1 MSIVDY
7 AKSELDLIGMTE
19 DGDEYNTMGRQ
30 AILEIVE
37 KFADQGHSG
46 FSASYCVN
54 ALSKILRWE
63 PLSPLTGEDSEWTQ
77 LNDYSDDVVYQNK
90 RCSRIFKGSD
100 GRAYDIEGKVF
111 WEWYE
116 RELYP
121 DEEGYPG
128 TIKDTRSF
136 TSCDSRVYVEFP
148 YTPNTVYEER
158 TQQ

>member
-1 MSIVDY
+1 
-7 AKSELDLIGMTE
+7 
-19 DGDEYNTMGRQ
+19 
-30 AILEIVE
+30 
-37 KFADQGHSG
+37 
-46 FSASYCVN
+46 
-54 ALSKILRWE
+54 
-63 PLSPLTGEDSEWTQ
+63 
-77 LNDYSDDVVYQNK
+77 VYQNK